1 MREEK
6 EKDLKGAK
14 MIKSKADVGIRV
26 RKDPDVEQQLK
37 GLGQRGACR
46 CQDLH

>member
-1 MREEK
+1 
-6 EKDLKGAK
+6 
-14 MIKSKADVGIRV
+14 MIKSKADVGIQV
-26 RKDPDVEQQLK
+26 RKDPDADQQLE